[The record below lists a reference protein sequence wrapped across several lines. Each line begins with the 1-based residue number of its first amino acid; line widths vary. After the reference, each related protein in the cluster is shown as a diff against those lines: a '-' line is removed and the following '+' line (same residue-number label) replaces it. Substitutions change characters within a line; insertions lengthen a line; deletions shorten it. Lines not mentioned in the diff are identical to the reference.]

1 MNVRPLL
8 VRLVGLVL
16 LTMVLSSCGSAEET
30 IRVGVLHSKSGT
42 MAISEV
48 PVVEATLMA
57 IEEVNAAG
65 GVLGRR
71 LEAVVVDGQSDW
83 DVFAKEAEFLLT
95 DRKVAVVFGCWT
107 SASRKTVKP
116 VFEKHD
122 GLLFYPVQYEGIE
135 QSPNIVYTG
144 AAPNQQIIP
153 AVSWAHN
160 TLGKRRFFLVGSDY
174 VFPRSANA
182 IIRDYVTALGAEI
195 VGEEYVPLGSRD
207 VAHVITAI
215 QDSKPDVILNTI
227 NGDSNIPFFQA
238 LRAAGI
244 RPAELPTFSFS
255 IAEPELQSLDLKS
268 MVGDYAAWNYFQA
281 IDSPQNARFVAEFR
295 KRYGADRVVSD
306 PLEAAYFGVHLW
318 AKAAQDAG
326 SIAPGDV
333 TRAVRDLSYDAP
345 GGMVYVDNEN
355 LHTWKVVRI
364 GQIGE
369 DAQFKI
375 VWSSGEA
382 VRPVPFPRT
391 RKRVEWEK
399 FLVSLQAGW
408 NGNWAAPAGKGD

>member
-1 MNVRPLL
+1 MHYRPFIFTTICLL
-8 VRLVGLVL
+8 IALVTVACSDGQ
-16 LTMVLSSCGSAEET
+16 EP
-30 IRVGVLHSKSGT
+30 IKVGVLHSQTGT

-57 IEEVNAAG
+57 IDEVNASG

-71 LEAVVVDGQSDW
+71 LEPVVVDGESDW
-83 DVFAKEAEFLLT
+83 GVFAREAEQLLIE
-95 DRKVAVVFGCWT
+95 DKVAVVFGCWT

-116 VFEKHD
+116 IFEKHD

-153 AVSWAHN
+153 AVSWAYN

-195 VGEEYVPLGSRD
+195 VGEEYIPLGSRQVD
-207 VAHVITAI
+207 HAI
-215 QDSKPDVILNTI
+215 EAIRSSQPDVILNTI

-238 LRAAGI
+238 LRTAGI
-244 RPAELPTFSFS
+244 KPADIPTFSFS
-255 IAEPELQSLDLKS
+255 IAEPELQSLDLTT
-268 MVGDYAAWNYFQA
+268 MVGDYAAWNYFQSV
-281 IDSPQNARFVAEFR
+281 DSPANKKFVEDFR

-318 AKAAQDAG
+318 ARAAQDAG
-326 SIAPGDV
+326 SIAPEDV
-333 TRAVRDLSYDAP
+333 RAAVRDMSFEAP
-345 GGMVYVDNEN
+345 GGMVYVDHEN

-364 GQIGE
+364 GQINE

-375 VWSSGEA
+375 VWSSDEP

-391 RKRVEWEK
+391 RTRAAWDE
-399 FLVSLQAGW
+399 FLARLYADWDGH
-408 NGNWAAPAGKGD
+408 WAAPARKED